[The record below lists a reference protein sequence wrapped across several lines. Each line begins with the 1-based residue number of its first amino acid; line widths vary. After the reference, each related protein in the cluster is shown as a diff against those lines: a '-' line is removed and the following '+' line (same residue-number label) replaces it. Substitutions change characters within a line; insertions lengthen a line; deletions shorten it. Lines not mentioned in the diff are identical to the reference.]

1 MTVSLADRG
10 RYWCSV
16 DTGGAA
22 ETQGDTLE
30 YSLTLEVSSLL
41 NKIEYLKF
49 SLGTSSLG
57 LHIMS
62 QTESIKN

>member
-22 ETQGDTLE
+22 GGETQGDNLE
-30 YSLTLEVSSLL
+30 YSLKLEVSSLL
-41 NKIEYLKF
+41 NMTEYFKISHQYMF
-49 SLGTSSLG
+49 IGTNVL
-57 LHIMS
+57 
-62 QTESIKN
+62 TEKL

>member
-22 ETQGDTLE
+22 ETQGDNLE
-30 YSLTLEVSSLL
+30 YSLKLEVSSLL
-41 NKIEYLKF
+41 NKTEYLKIF
-49 SLGTSSLG
+49 IHVLWDKRTFKHKLY
-57 LHIMS
+57 L
-62 QTESIKN
+62 SIF

>member
-22 ETQGDTLE
+22 RGETQGDTLE
-30 YSLTLEVSSLL
+30 YSLKLEVSLL
-41 NKIEYLKF
+41 NKTEYLQF
-49 SLGTSSLG
+49 FGTKVQSTYAIL
-57 LHIMS
+57 IF
-62 QTESIKN
+62 

>member
-22 ETQGDTLE
+22 RGETRGDTLE
-30 YSLTLEVSSLL
+30 YSLKLEVSSLL
-41 NKIEYLKF
+41 DKTENAEQDRDHGQLKPHDLKF
-49 SLGTSSLG
+49 Y
-57 LHIMS
+57 
-62 QTESIKN
+62 

>member
-49 SLGTSSLG
+49 SLGTCSF
-57 LHIMS
+57 
-62 QTESIKN
+62 